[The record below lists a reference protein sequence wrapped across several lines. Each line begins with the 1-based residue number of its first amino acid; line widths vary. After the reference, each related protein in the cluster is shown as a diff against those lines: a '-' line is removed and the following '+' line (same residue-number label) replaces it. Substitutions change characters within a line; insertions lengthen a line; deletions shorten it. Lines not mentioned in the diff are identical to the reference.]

1 MRRRREGY
9 GKGKKAPWGRQR
21 KKVEKVGGEEK
32 CGKERVKSLGN
43 SSCCPS
49 TLLLLQVNY
58 EFLLF
63 GFPDAHSS
71 ASVSNASMFLSGGL
85 SSIPVWI
92 EGIEGIETKTFTCV
106 YLFEDGLSVFIA
118 HVQEMEK

>member
-1 MRRRREGY
+1 M
-9 GKGKKAPWGRQR
+9 
-21 KKVEKVGGEEK
+21 GGEEK
-32 CGKERVKSLGN
+32 CGKERVNSWGN

-49 TLLLLQVNY
+49 TLLLLQVTD

-71 ASVSNASMFLSGGL
+71 ASVSNPSMFLSGGL

-92 EGIEGIETKTFTCV
+92 EGIEGEGKKTTTYKCV
-106 YLFEDGLSVFIA
+106 YLFEDRLSVFKSHAEEI
-118 HVQEMEK
+118 EK